1 MKIWKSYAGYKSNW
15 FVIGDVTEDKL
26 RIVYVG
32 RDIELRIISLLVRA
46 QEISQ
51 EVVFVDL
58 GSSDSTIE
66 LAEDF
71 GCQVLSYGDQL
82 NACDLAKFFTK
93 SSLTSGYSLSLIHI

>member
-1 MKIWKSYAGYKSNW
+1 MVN
-15 FVIGDVTEDKL
+15 VTGDKL
-26 RIVYVG
+26 RVVYVG

-51 EVVFVDL
+51 EVVLVDL

-71 GCQVLSYGDQL
+71 GCHVLNYGDQL
-82 NACDLAKFFTK
+82 NACD
-93 SSLTSGYSLSLIHI
+93 

>member
-15 FVIGDVTEDKL
+15 FAIGGVTEDKL

-66 LAEDF
+66 LAEEF
-71 GCQVLSYGDQL
+71 GCQVLNYGDQL
-82 NACDLAKFFTK
+82 NACDSVSYTH
-93 SSLTSGYSLSLIHI
+93 LTLPTILRV